1 MSNHQGGRRRS
12 TAASASAIQ
21 PVTVFCSPT
30 NLTFHVYGKSKQTQA
45 SVDMQSGLFSEF
57 RIIAH
62 QSPEE
67 GQDQDQN
74 QNQEEW
80 QAGGEFCVNLTTVL
94 DCLHILGT
102 QGLEKTTL
110 CFTYNLTKE
119 IFKIELLEESGVL
132 STAAIPGMLPPED
145 DLGNS
150 LALAFRS
157 SPIAARIIFK
167 AETLRE
173 LIPELELVTG
183 ATFGTVVLGPNGLE
197 IAAVGHLGECLIS
210 VPSKGSHVVS
220 IEIPVRSQVAAPR
233 TYPLHSLLGSMKGL
247 DIAEETCITMNAN
260 GMMAIQHQVLDQHAG
275 NGNPNFVDFI
285 MCCLEDD
292 EDDDEEEQKDED
304 EPASSQ
310 NSTTQASAAT
320 GWTQTQESTRQS
332 VRSGGAHSISGLT
345 DANSSRHTYDDEE
358 DSDEDQSLHPSIS
371 AAPLFGSVVRDVD
384 TSPSSEAASRSV
396 RRRTRRPLS
405 SSGRRIVD
413 DDDGDGNESGG
424 GSDTSRNL
432 LDDTDDSE
440 REEETEPLDV
450 TISSAG
456 QRRGNRADDCP
467 SPEVVYE
474 QH

>member
-1 MSNHQGGRRRS
+1 MSQHGRRRS
-12 TAASASAIQ
+12 TASASAIQ

-57 RIIAH
+57 RIA
-62 QSPEE
+62 QSDAED
-67 GQDQDQN
+67 GAD
-74 QNQEEW
+74 QEEW

-102 QGLEKTTL
+102 QGLDKTTL

-173 LIPELELVTG
+173 LLPELELVTG

-210 VPSKGSHVVS
+210 VPSKGTHVVS
-220 IEIPVRSQVAAPR
+220 IEIPVPSQVAAPR

-247 DIAEETCITMNAN
+247 EIAEETCITMNAN
-260 GMMAIQHQVLDQHAG
+260 GMMAIQHQVLDQQAG

-292 EDDDEEEQKDED
+292 EEEEEEEQKED
-304 EPASSQ
+304 YDPASSQ
-310 NSTTQASAAT
+310 NSTRASAAT

-332 VRSGGAHSISGLT
+332 VRSSHSISGLT
-345 DANSSRHTYDDEE
+345 GADSSRRGYEDE
-358 DSDEDQSLHPSIS
+358 DGSDEDQSLHPSTS
-371 AAPLFGSVVRDVD
+371 AAPLFGSVVRDADV
-384 TSPSSEAASRSV
+384 SPSSEAASRSV

-413 DDDGDGNESGG
+413 DDDGDGNESSGG

-432 LDDTDDSE
+432 LDDTDSE

-450 TISSAG
+450 TISTAG
-456 QRRGNRADDCP
+456 QRRGNNRADDCP

-474 QH
+474 EH